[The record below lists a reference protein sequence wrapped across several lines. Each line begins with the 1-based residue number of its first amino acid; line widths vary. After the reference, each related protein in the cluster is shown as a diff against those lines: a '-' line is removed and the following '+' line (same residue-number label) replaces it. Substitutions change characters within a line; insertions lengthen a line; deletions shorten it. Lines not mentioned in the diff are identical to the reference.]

1 MMSDIASI
9 NGMNIK
15 DKTARSD
22 IENITGQINK
32 INIQYKN
39 TAKKTIVEGNKL
51 FLTKEDGTKLDNGT
65 QLPTSSTTTYDD
77 SAIKADIK
85 TLKDNEVNLLE
96 DETSMEGIKD
106 NEYPTLTTQ
115 DKTLIGSINEVN
127 TQCKDIAKQT
137 MTNEERNK
145 LSSLK
150 NYDDTEIK
158 ASINNKLDKNG
169 ILTMANMGQDVKEAM
184 TGGSVAVV
192 GKGAILTEN
201 IASKQVT
208 PYSTNFF
215 DIVNFMDISSIT
227 FENIT
232 INTKGLVQ
240 SKTNSCSVIFRVE
253 SNTSYKLQIK
263 DITIDRGAVVESEN
277 NSFTVGSTYTLIKNK
292 QPTNNLISFTTGKNA
307 NWICVYFISNN
318 ANSIEYYNKY
328 KSNFL
333 LYKNEIP
340 TNTFDTIKKSYLPPD
355 ISYKA
360 DLLNYYSVY
369 NLLNEYNY
377 QMINGVCDVTGLVTI
392 PDTGKSIIIDVLPNT
407 TYFIQLPLASNRN
420 FILSSSDKFEHNK
433 KYSILEVTSL
443 NNRIF
448 SFTTSSDT
456 KQVFIY
462 YNNSL
467 VDFDIN
473 EFDLVLNQLDL
484 GKGLRLKNEYAP
496 LSTYSFMNKKI
507 LTIGDS
513 ITAINETDS
522 AWDRSWRKYFKEIM
536 KPSQFSNTAVPGATW
551 RDKDGTVY
559 DGNPV
564 LDGADKNVNNVIGN
578 QIEKILRAKDTT
590 YPNYS
595 RVAEFDSFDVIII
608 ACGTNDS
615 DNAIPTDTEIET
627 QFHNGQT
634 PIENLSELDRKTWAG
649 AIRYAIDQLRRL
661 YPNAQ
666 IFLSTPI
673 QKTGNK
679 YQDIINKNTIIK
691 KIGKRLS
698 VPVIDSI
705 ECGVY
710 DMSCPSLGKEG
721 DYNDG
726 LHLSPQGANK
736 LGKYI
741 ANSIKQFI

>member
-1 MMSDIASI
+1 MSDKMKVRDGNDGYSYPYTSPDLVIDS
-9 NGMNIK
+9 NGK
-15 DKTARSD
+15 S
-22 IENITGQINK
+22 
-32 INIQYKN
+32 N
-39 TAKKTIVEGNKL
+39 TSK
-51 FLTKEDGTKLDNGT
+51 F
-65 QLPTSSTTTYDD
+65 
-77 SAIKADIK
+77 
-85 TLKDNEVNLLE
+85 NEI
-96 DETSMEGIKD
+96 DA
-106 NEYPTLTTQ
+106 Q
-115 DKTLIGSINEVN
+115 F
-127 TQCKDIAKQT
+127 KDITKQT
-137 MTNEERNK
+137 ITNEERNK
-145 LSSLK
+145 LSNLK

-232 INTKGLVQ
+232 INIKGLVE
-240 SKTNSCSVIFRVE
+240 SATNSCSIIFRVE

-277 NSFTVGSTYTLIKNK
+277 NSFTVGSTYTLIKNEL
-292 QPTNNLISFTTGKNA
+292 PTNNLISFTTGKNA
-307 NWICVYFISNN
+307 NWICVYFISNG
-318 ANSIEYYNKY
+318 NSIEYYNKY

-340 TNTFDTIKKSYLPPD
+340 TNTFDTIKKSYLPTD

-377 QMINGVCDVTGLVTI
+377 QMINGACDVTGLVTI
-392 PDTGKSIIIDVLPNT
+392 PDTGKSIIIDVMPNT

-433 KYSILEVTSL
+433 KYSILKATSL
-443 NNRIF
+443 NNRIV

-522 AWDRSWRKYFKEIM
+522 EWDRSWRKYFKEIM

-627 QFHNGQT
+627 QFYNGQT